1 MKTSLILL
9 ALALMLTGCSGLD
22 QPLAPGPDSGT
33 AMDKAAAP
41 NILQTVLPPDAKPLG
56 LTYAEWSAKWWQ
68 WLWSAPVD
76 QNPGLDETGAFVDWG
91 QEGHVWF
98 LAPAYFGTYDRTA
111 DIPTGHMLC
120 IDLAATFTAITTGDG
135 ANEQELRDA
144 AAWVTNNV
152 SNIIFEI
159 DGQRLENVGD
169 YRFTSPAGY
178 FSYTLPEN
186 NMFQFFGLPVS
197 AGTYDDAVSD
207 GYFVM
212 VNPLSAGEHTI
223 FMSADFG
230 EPYND
235 TIQVTYHLHVVG
247 GHGHGHQQ
255 DKPGHGHP

>member
-1 MKTSLILL
+1 MKTFLIMFLS
-9 ALALMLTGCSGLD
+9 ALAMVLIGCSGAD
-22 QPLAPGPDSGT
+22 QPMVPGSDVGVQLDKDGG
-33 AMDKAAAP
+33 MDV
-41 NILQTVLPPDAKPLG
+41 LQTVLPPDSTPLG
-56 LTYAEWSAKWWQ
+56 LTYAEWSTKWWQ

-76 QNPGLDETGAFVDWG
+76 QNPGLDETGEFVNWG
-91 QEGHVWF
+91 QDGQVWF
-98 LAPAYFGTYDRTA
+98 LAPAYFGTYERTA
-111 DIPTGHMLC
+111 NIPSGRMLC

-135 ANEQELRDA
+135 TNEQELRDV

-159 DGQRLENVGD
+159 DGRRLDNVED
-169 YRFTSPAGY
+169 YRFTSPPGF

-186 NMFQFFGLPVS
+186 NMFEFFGLPVT

-212 VNPLSAGEHTI
+212 VSPLPVGEHTI

-235 TIQVTYHLHVVG
+235 TIQVTYHLNVIAGRSAYHRM
-247 GHGHGHQQ
+247 H
-255 DKPGHGHP
+255 